1 MCVAAAIFLFTFI
14 MSEELQLQVAKLI
27 DKGEEAKK
35 RAAWGG
41 FGVQL
46 YHTEI
51 SLQLRAQ
58 KIITGLIAPTTAE
71 QIKDAETALAITK
84 KAKKE
89 LQDDRIEITTNRF
102 KPVLARLMKP
112 EEAIDA
118 AIAENEAAILK
129 AKQAEKEAQRTK
141 ENKEKELKQVAEQV
155 RTYIAD
161 MHFAN
166 LNAQAKLIADAY
178 QYGLDTNI
186 SASDLPEYLL
196 KIKARIT
203 VANRTMPAP
212 LIKAIYNTQADV
224 DAEILK
230 HFNPWTPK
238 QYIDGFAIDVANK
251 FDDWDLA
258 LKNKEQAKVLNTN
271 EYQQTVE
278 AIADEKGK
286 ETVSAKLEAIATPI
300 IGQQVGGKP
309 LKEVYVIPEPQT
321 MDEAFVII
329 NAFIVNQKLCMTHVG
344 KIKPINFGV
353 KQMIGA
359 LEAVKKQDE
368 AFAFTGLAFKQIEKL

>member
-1 MCVAAAIFLFTFI
+1 VCVAAAIFLFTFI